1 VSETESKYAPSEAAF
16 AREVLRLREARGWT
30 LADMAA
36 ALQDEGIDYASTM
49 TVSRTEKLQRPVR
62 MVEAIAY
69 GRIFERSVYELS
81 SPDPNA
87 DLLDRAW
94 RDVEL
99 LKAAEERLSAAR
111 ADVVDLLDDVRRWR
125 DIVAGTYTDEVVK
138 GLAPAAEARWE
149 KVITSLEW
157 EGRFRDGIDQAAS

>member
-1 VSETESKYAPSEAAF
+1 
-16 AREVLRLREARGWT
+16 
-30 LADMAA
+30 MAT

-87 DLLDRAW
+87 DPPSICAW
-94 RDVEL
+94 RATSRCSR
-99 LKAAEERLSAAR
+99 AAEERLA
-111 ADVVDLLDDVRRWR
+111 
-125 DIVAGTYTDEVVK
+125 
-138 GLAPAAEARWE
+138 AAEARCRRPARRCAP
-149 KVITSLEW
+149 V
-157 EGRFRDGIDQAAS
+157 A